1 MLRQWLVAQ
10 AGRLCW
16 CKGINFKE
24 NNRSKLPYLACV
36 IAHRGT
42 RVTHGCGGR
51 LVLNSVLVS
60 FVVVCRRCVFQHV
73 QWLLFCGG
81 VGRLTWIL
89 NKLVEIV
96 SVRGRKINSL
106 RCFTFG
112 MTDEVW
118 CLVAFG

>member
-1 MLRQWLVAQ
+1 M
-10 AGRLCW
+10 
-16 CKGINFKE
+16 
-24 NNRSKLPYLACV
+24 LPYLACV
-36 IAHRGT
+36 IACRGT

-89 NKLVEIV
+89 NELVARKCEWAWT
-96 SVRGRKINSL
+96 KINSL

-112 MTDEVW
+112 MTDE
-118 CLVAFG
+118 A